1 MTIFNATALLDT
13 NVLVYAADEAS
24 PFHHR
29 SRDLMDR
36 GLSGQISLCVCPQ
49 VLIEFF
55 AIITDSRRV
64 ENPREPE
71 EAVEE
76 IEKYLLSKNILKI
89 YPKEDTLQRA
99 LRLLV
104 VSIIREEYI

>member
-1 MTIFNATALLDT
+1 MTIFNATALLDA

-24 PFHHR
+24 PFHHS

-36 GLSGQISLCVCPQ
+36 GLSGQTLLCVCPQ

-64 ENPREPE
+64 KNPREPE

-76 IEKYLLSKNILKI
+76 IEKIPAFQKYSKNI
-89 YPKEDTLQRA
+89 
-99 LRLLV
+99 
-104 VSIIREEYI
+104 S